1 MIVKEKHTL
10 FHNSRC
16 SKSRNCLKII
26 REKNLSFNQIEYI
39 KEGLSLSTLT
49 HIVDNLIDPLRN
61 LVRTNEKEFKSNP
74 IDTSDEK
81 MVISFLNKYPKCM
94 QRPLFYDGL
103 RYVICRP
110 PETVINYL

>member
-1 MIVKEKHTL
+1 MIVKKKITL
-10 FHNSRC
+10 FHNTRC

-39 KEGLSLSTLT
+39 KVGLSLSTLS

-103 RYVICRP
+103 RYDICRP